1 MVICKFSFM
10 LAIIQFSVC
19 CISVS
24 QVKFEE
30 DREAATF
37 ATREF
42 HNLFNESRFE
52 EIYAMTDIRARETK
66 RKDGLISILTALR
79 NERGRVVGS
88 ALIDMRIERVRHIA
102 KLFFRSKQSL
112 KIPKE
117 MNDSYGMYQTNMPVC
132 FRMSRIS

>member
-88 ALIDMRIERVRHIA
+88 ALIDMRIETRPTYREVILSFKTKFENTERNERFVWYVSNKHA
-102 KLFFRSKQSL
+102 GLF
-112 KIPKE
+112 
-117 MNDSYGMYQTNMPVC
+117 SYE
-132 FRMSRIS
+132 SD